1 MTIET
6 LAFDE
11 ALRKKYPLI
20 AGCDEVGRGCLAGPV
35 VTATVILPPN
45 TDIIG
50 VMDSKKIPKD
60 KHEALARQIVEQ
72 AIEVQFGIQEPED
85 IDTINILQATKAAM
99 RLSIEK
105 LHHTPDL
112 LLIDGNDK
120 QLLGTKYSERTVVKG
135 DAHSLTI
142 GAASVLA
149 KYMRDEIMKQ
159 ADVTYPGYGFTTNAG
174 YGTAQHIEALKR
186 LGVTPIHRKTF
197 QPIKRN
203 IDIWPK
209 NNGKAD

>member
-1 MTIET
+1 MTAET

-11 ALRKKYPLI
+11 ELRKTYPMI

-35 VTATVILPPN
+35 VTATVILPAN

-50 VMDSKKIPKD
+50 VMDSKKISKD
-60 KHEALARQIVEQ
+60 KHEALARQIVKQ
-72 AIEVQFGIQEPED
+72 AIEVQFGIKEPKE
-85 IDTINILQATKAAM
+85 IDELNILQATKAAM

-112 LLIDGNDK
+112 ILIDGDK
-120 QLLGTKYSERTVVKG
+120 RQLLGTPHEEQTVIKG

-149 KYMRDEIMKQ
+149 KYVRDKIMKQ
-159 ADVTYPGYGFTTNAG
+159 ADSTYPGYGFSTNAG
-174 YGTAQHIEALKR
+174 YGTAQHIESLKR
-186 LGVTPIHRKTF
+186 LGITPIHRKTF

-203 IDIWPK
+203 IDLWPK
-209 NNGKAD
+209 NNGQEE